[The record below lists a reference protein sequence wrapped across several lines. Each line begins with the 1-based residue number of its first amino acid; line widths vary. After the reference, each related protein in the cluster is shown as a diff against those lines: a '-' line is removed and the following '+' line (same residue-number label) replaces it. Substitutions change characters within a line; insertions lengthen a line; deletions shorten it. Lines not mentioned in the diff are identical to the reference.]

1 MFHIGLDY
9 EINEF
14 KPARVQ
20 DSHGFVIGPRERR
33 YPRARCF
40 GTLEEAAD
48 ARRMMILTR
57 KLVLRQSIKECH
69 NELLEINK
77 LC

>member
-14 KPARVQ
+14 KPAKVQ

-40 GTLEEAAD
+40 DTLEEAAD
-48 ARRMMILTR
+48 ARRMMILRRRLT
-57 KLVLRQSIKECH
+57 LRQTIKECH
-69 NELLEINK
+69 DELREVNK